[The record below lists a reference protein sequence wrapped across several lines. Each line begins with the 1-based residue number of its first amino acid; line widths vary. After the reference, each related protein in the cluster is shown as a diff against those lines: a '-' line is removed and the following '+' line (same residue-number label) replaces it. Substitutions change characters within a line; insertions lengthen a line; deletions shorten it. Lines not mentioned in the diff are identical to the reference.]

1 MTMCI
6 FTHGYSH
13 PLVLVQTS
21 SWEPYLENR
30 KGQVWQLL
38 LPDLEGR
45 TVLKHEPGF
54 WSTILFPRLKLLENC
69 GFVKEINHNKA
80 NVKFLMVE
88 KRSLLVSKGNKKERI
103 ISPH

>member
-1 MTMCI
+1 MNVCM

-13 PLVLVQTS
+13 PLDLVQTS

-45 TVLKHEPGF
+45 TVLSVNDLCVRWKMEVLGTSCLPSWPG
-54 WSTILFPRLKLLENC
+54 P
-69 GFVKEINHNKA
+69 
-80 NVKFLMVE
+80 E
-88 KRSLLVSKGNKKERI
+88 KSVR
-103 ISPH
+103 